1 MSSYPKTFSGEGTL
15 TLPPDWRGT
24 ALKHLLARINALFAE
39 FSTWALSV
47 IMILLIVNLITRF
60 FGVPIPGL
68 LELST
73 FVFVAV
79 IYLGLAHA
87 EEHDEHIKVNAIL
100 RRLPPRIARA
110 VKIFNYTVA
119 VSVGGIITF
128 AAGRI
133 AIDAYLSGESVP
145 GTSPLPTYPVKIAIF
160 VGILFFVLQCIVTLF
175 TFLGSGDKGKV

>member
-1 MSSYPKTFSGEGTL
+1 MIVNSTE
-15 TLPPDWRGT
+15 WRET

-47 IMILLIVNLITRF
+47 IMILLIVNLVTRF
-60 FGVPIPGL
+60 FGIPIPGL

-87 EEHDEHIKVNAIL
+87 EENDEHIKVNAII
-100 RRLPPRIARA
+100 RRLPPGIAKALR
-110 VKIFNYTVA
+110 IFNYVVA
-119 VSVGGIITF
+119 ISIGGIITF

-133 AIDAYLSGESVP
+133 AIDAYVSGESVP
-145 GTSPLPTYPVKIAIF
+145 GTSPLPTYPVKVTIF
-160 VGILFFVLQCIVTLF
+160 IGVLFFVLQCIVILVAVF
-175 TFLGSGDKGKV
+175 KNGKKQSA